1 MRNHSEDEGR
11 PPKSAEGQARGFRC
25 VRLQASTLSTAELRQ
40 NVCVPP
46 SICERPA
53 PMWSHVDMGP
63 LRKPLTFNKVLGDVW
78 L

>member
-1 MRNHSEDEGR
+1 M
-11 PPKSAEGQARGFRC
+11 C
-25 VRLQASTLSTAELRQ
+25 ASPSFNTVTAELRQ